1 MDKNIPWFNDVTGL
15 KLALFNDYYNR
26 ISLLAHSMFKW
37 NDLPKTVDERFIEK
51 TLFKFGRALFINDT
65 EKGYLGLQCTPADQ
79 LNVYE
84 TPIAFNAWGINYP
97 AKTYKAEE
105 CVLIRNN
112 YLDLPTI
119 STIQLYA
126 QKLCEIDRTIMVNIQ
141 AQKTPI
147 MILCDEKTRL
157 TMTNLY
163 NQYSGDKPFIFGTKS
178 LDLGSFTVLKT
189 DAPFVADKLSVQK
202 HEVWN
207 EVLTFLGINN
217 ANTDK
222 KERLI
227 TDEAT
232 ANDEQVSLSADVF
245 LLARQLA
252 AKQINEMF
260 GLNITVERRSISN
273 SELAQI
279 TGEKNNDEGDGE
291 NG

>member
-1 MDKNIPWFNDVTGL
+1 
-15 KLALFNDYYNR
+15 
-26 ISLLAHSMFKW
+26 
-37 NDLPKTVDERFIEK
+37 
-51 TLFKFGRALFINDT
+51 
-65 EKGYLGLQCTPADQ
+65 
-79 LNVYE
+79 
-84 TPIAFNAWGINYP
+84 
-97 AKTYKAEE
+97 
-105 CVLIRNN
+105 
-112 YLDLPTI
+112 
-119 STIQLYA
+119 
-126 QKLCEIDRTIMVNIQ
+126 MVNIQ